1 MKTAAPAA
9 VFFFPERP
17 MKNLQEAT
25 ERICDLKGSL
35 VALDALVTALLDQ
48 MPDESRADLLRAFSV
63 SSEVARTVLLHA
75 SVSDVTI
82 SAFERDVSRMSAF
95 IGPVA
100 PDAAPHAAG

>member
-1 MKTAAPAA
+1 M
-9 VFFFPERP
+9 R
-17 MKNLQEAT
+17 NLQEAT

-48 MPDESRADLLRAFSV
+48 LPDESRAALLRAFAL

-95 IGPVA
+95 IGPPA
-100 PDAAPHAAG
+100 PDALACPGSAG

>member
-1 MKTAAPAA
+1 M
-9 VFFFPERP
+9 R
-17 MKNLQEAT
+17 NLQEAT

-48 MPDESRADLLRAFSV
+48 LPDESRANLLRAFAV
-63 SSEVARTVLLHA
+63 SSEVARTVMLHA

-95 IGPVA
+95 IGPST
-100 PDAAPHAAG
+100 PDALPAAG

>member
-1 MKTAAPAA
+1 M
-9 VFFFPERP
+9 R
-17 MKNLQEAT
+17 NLQEAT

-48 MPDESRADLLRAFSV
+48 LPDESRADLFRAFAV
-63 SSEVARTVLLHA
+63 SSEVARTVMLHA

-100 PDAAPHAAG
+100 PDATPAEA